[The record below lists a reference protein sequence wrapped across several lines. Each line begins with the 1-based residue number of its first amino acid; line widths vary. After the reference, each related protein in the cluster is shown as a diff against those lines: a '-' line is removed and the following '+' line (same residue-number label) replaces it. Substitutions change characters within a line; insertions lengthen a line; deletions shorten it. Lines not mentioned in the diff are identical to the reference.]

1 MSTPTEQIKELRE
14 RTGAGMLD
22 CKKALAECNN
32 SIEKAVDFLREK
44 GLAKAAKKASRET
57 KEGTIVSYVHN
68 GKIGVLLE
76 LNCETD
82 FVAKNEEFQALGNEI
97 CLQITGMNPSY
108 VKIEDVPSEIIE
120 KESKI
125 IRANLLEQGKKEEIL
140 DKIVPGK
147 LQSLYSEIC
156 LLEQKFFKDG
166 NKTINDLIQDAIM
179 KFGEN
184 ITIGRFT
191 RYQIGG

>member
-1 MSTPTEQIKELRE
+1 MATKEQIQELRE

-22 CKKALAECNN
+22 CKKALTECKDDV
-32 SIEKAVDFLREK
+32 EKAVDFLREK

-57 KEGTIVSYVHN
+57 KEGTIVSYVHTN

-76 LNCETD
+76 MNCETD

-97 CLQITGMNPSY
+97 CLQITAMNPLY
-108 VKIEDVPSEIIE
+108 IKIEDVPGDVIE

-125 IRANLLEQGKKEEIL
+125 IRANLLDQGKKEEIL
-140 DKIVPGK
+140 DKIIPGK

-156 LLEQKFFKDG
+156 LLEQPFFKDG
-166 NKTINDLIQDAIM
+166 KKAIKDLVQDAIM

-184 ITIGRFT
+184 ITISRFS